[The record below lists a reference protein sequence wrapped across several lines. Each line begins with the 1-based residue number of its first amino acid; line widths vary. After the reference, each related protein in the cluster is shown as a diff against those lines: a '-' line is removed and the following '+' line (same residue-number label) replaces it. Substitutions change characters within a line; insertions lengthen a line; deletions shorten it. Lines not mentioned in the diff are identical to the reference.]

1 MEEEIKKIFSIL
13 EKEIFENYDPR
24 NDSIVGDILSY
35 NFYVKFGDMYLYK
48 SHIKTMS
55 DSGNKDHQ
63 SALNLKNILNH
74 KKIKFTF
81 DGGRRFTIDNSDLIE
96 SFGIKKRRKDKINK
110 ILDGLI

>member
-1 MEEEIKKIFSIL
+1 MEEKIKKIFSIL

-24 NDSIVGDILSY
+24 NDYILGDIDSDTSY
-35 NFYVKFGDMYLYK
+35 
-48 SHIKTMS
+48 IKTMS

-81 DGGRRFTIDNSDLIE
+81 DGDRRFTIDNSYLIQ